1 MTILNFILKQVLSQ
15 TYILFAII
23 AFIGYLALGESKS
36 KAISGAIKTSVGVL
50 IMGQGAGL
58 LIRTFS
64 GILTPVSEKFG
75 MTGILLDTYSTM
87 TQTNSALGEYA
98 SWAAYTMLGAFIVNL
113 ILVALRKY
121 TKIKAVFLTGN
132 VMLVQT
138 AIATYIVYRFL
149 HTGMFMTVLIASI
162 VTAVYWGIMSGI
174 LIKPVADITGVND
187 FTIGHQQMFGSWLA
201 YKIAP
206 IFGKKEDDVEELE
219 FPEWLSIFQ
228 DNVVASS
235 IVLLIFMSILMF
247 ALGKDTVSQ
256 MSGSTNWII
265 FIFKTGLTLAV
276 ALYILLTGVRMFVSE
291 IMASFQGIS
300 NKLLPG
306 AVVAV
311 DCAAIFSFSPK
322 AVIIGFM
329 GGACGMIVAVL
340 ALIFTGSPM
349 LIIPGFIP
357 MFFDNATIGV
367 FANKRGGYKA
377 AFIITFISGIIQVIG
392 SGLAAM
398 AMGVNAW
405 QGSFDWAT
413 IWLGIIYVL
422 KIIGKVFGITPI

>member
-1 MTILNFILKQVLSQ
+1 MEVLNFILKQILGQ

-23 AFIGYLALGESKS
+23 AFIGYLALGESIS
-36 KAISGAIKTSVGVL
+36 KAVSGAIKTSVGVL
-50 IMGQGAGL
+50 VMGQGAGL
-58 LIRTFS
+58 LIRTF
-64 GILTPVSEKFG
+64 GGLLTPLSEKFG

-87 TQTNSALGEYA
+87 TQTNAALGEFA
-98 SWAAYTMLGAFIVNL
+98 SWSAYTMLGAFVVNL

-121 TKIKAVFLTGN
+121 TRIKAVFLTGN

-149 HTGMFMTVLIASI
+149 NTGAFMTVVIASVI
-162 VTAVYWGIMSGI
+162 TAVYWGIMSGI
-174 LIKPVADITGVND
+174 LIKPVAEITGGGE
-187 FTIGHQQMFGSWLA
+187 FTIGHQQMLGSWLA
-201 YKIAP
+201 YKLAP
-206 IFGKKEDDVEELE
+206 RLGKKEDDVENIE
-219 FPEWLSIFQ
+219 FPSWLHIFQ

-235 IVLLIFMSILMF
+235 LVLLFFVSIMMF
-247 ALGKDTVSQ
+247 ALGREIVTG
-256 MSGSTNWII
+256 MAGSTNWII
-265 FIFKTGLTLAV
+265 YIFRTGLTLAV

-300 NKLLPG
+300 DKLLPG
-306 AVVAV
+306 AIVAV

-322 AVIIGFM
+322 AVIIGFI
-329 GGACGMIVAVL
+329 GGATGMVIGVLSLIAV
-340 ALIFTGSPM
+340 GSPM

-367 FANKRGGYKA
+367 FANKRGGWKA
-377 AFIITFISGIIQVIG
+377 ALIITICSGLIQVYG

-413 IWLGIIYVL
+413 IWLGIIYIL
-422 KIIGKVFGITPI
+422 RFIGSILGITPV

>member
-1 MTILNFILKQVLSQ
+1 MGVLNFVLKQILGQ

-36 KAISGAIKTSVGVL
+36 KAIAGAIKTSVGVL
-50 IMGQGAGL
+50 VMGQGAGL
-58 LIRTFS
+58 LIRTF
-64 GILTPVSEKFG
+64 GGVLTPLSEKFG

-87 TQTNSALGEYA
+87 TQTNAALGEYA
-98 SWAAYTMLGAFIVNL
+98 SWAAYTMLGAFIINL

-149 HTGMFMTVLIASI
+149 NTGMFMTVLIASTI
-162 VTAVYWGIMSGI
+162 TAVYWGIMSGI
-174 LIKPVADITGVND
+174 LIKPVAEITGSED
-187 FTIGHQQMFGSWLA
+187 FTIGHQQMLGSWLA

-206 IFGKKEDDVEELE
+206 FFGKKEDDVEDIE
-219 FPEWLSIFQ
+219 FPEWLSLFQ

-235 IVLLIFMSILMF
+235 VVLMFFVSIIMF
-247 ALGKDTVSQ
+247 ALGKDIVSG
-256 MSGSTNWII
+256 MAGSTNWVIY
-265 FIFKTGLTLAV
+265 IFKTGLTLAV

-322 AVIIGFM
+322 AVIIGFL
-329 GGACGMIVAVL
+329 GGATGMIIGVL
-340 ALIFTGSPM
+340 ALIMTGSPM

-367 FANKRGGYKA
+367 FANKRGGWKA
-377 AFIITFISGIIQVIG
+377 ALIITVLSGIIQVFG

-398 AMGVNAW
+398 AMNVNAW

-422 KIIGKVFGITPI
+422 KFIGSIFGITPV

>member
-1 MTILNFILKQVLSQ
+1 MAVMNFILKEILGQ
-15 TYILFAII
+15 TYILFSLI

-36 KAISGAIKTSVGVL
+36 KAIAGALKTAIGVL
-50 IMGQGAGL
+50 VMGQGAGL
-58 LIRTFS
+58 LIRTF
-64 GILTPVSEKFG
+64 GGLLTPLSEKFG

-87 TQTNSALGEYA
+87 TQTNAALGDKA
-98 SWAAYTMLGAFIVNL
+98 SWAAYTMLGAFVVNL
-113 ILVALRKY
+113 ILVALRKW

-149 HTGMFMTVLIASI
+149 HTGAFMTVLIASVI
-162 VTAVYWGIMSGI
+162 TAVYWGVMSGI
-174 LIKPVADITGVND
+174 LIKPVAEITGVED
-187 FTIGHQQMFGSWLA
+187 FTIGHQQMLGSWLA

-206 IFGKKEDDVEELE
+206 KFGKKEDDVEDIE
-219 FPEWLSIFQ
+219 FPEWLSLFQ
-228 DNVVASS
+228 DNVVASAV
-235 IVLLIFMSILMF
+235 VLLFFIGIMML
-247 ALGKDTVSQ
+247 ALGKDIVTG
-256 MSGSTNWII
+256 MAGSTYWII
-265 FIFKTGLTLAV
+265 YIIKTGLTMAV

-291 IMASFQGIS
+291 IMTSFQGIS
-300 NKLLPG
+300 NKILPG

-322 AVIIGFM
+322 AVVIGFLGGALGMIIG
-329 GGACGMIVAVL
+329 VVT
-340 ALIFTGSPM
+340 LIGVGSPM

-367 FANKRGGYKA
+367 FANKRGGWKA
-377 AFIITFISGIIQVIG
+377 AFIIPIFAGLIQVFG
-392 SGLAAM
+392 SGLAAV

-413 IWLGIIYVL
+413 IWLGIIYIL
-422 KIIGKVFGITPI
+422 KLIGSLLGIAPV

>member
-1 MTILNFILKQVLSQ
+1 MNVLNFILNQILGQ
-15 TYILFAII
+15 TYILFPII

-36 KAISGAIKTSVGVL
+36 KALAGAIKTSVGVL
-50 IMGQGAGL
+50 IMGQGASL
-58 LIRTFS
+58 LIKTFS
-64 GILTPVSEKFG
+64 SILTPVSDKFG

-87 TQTNSALGEYA
+87 TQTNAALGDYA
-98 SWAAYTMLGAFIVNL
+98 SWAAYTMLGAFVVNL

-149 HTGMFMTVLIASI
+149 HTGMFMTVLIASVI
-162 VTAVYWGIMSGI
+162 TAVYWGIMSGI
-174 LIKPVADITGVND
+174 LIKPVADITGVED
-187 FTIGHQQMFGSWLA
+187 FTIGHQQMLGSWIA
-201 YKIAP
+201 YKLAP
-206 IFGKKEDDVEELE
+206 KFGKKEDDVENVQ
-219 FPEWLSIFQ
+219 FPEWLSLFQ

-235 IVLLIFMSILMF
+235 VVLLFFISILMF
-247 ALGKDTVSQ
+247 ALGKDIVTE
-256 MSGSTNWII
+256 MAGTTNWII

-322 AVIIGFM
+322 AVIIGFI
-329 GGACGMIVAVL
+329 GGAVGMVVGVIG
-340 ALIFTGSPM
+340 LILIGSPM

-357 MFFDNATIGV
+357 MFFDNATIGI
-367 FANKRGGYKA
+367 FANKRGGWKA
-377 AFIITFISGIIQVIG
+377 ALIITFVAGIIQVIG
-392 SGLAAM
+392 SGFAAV

-413 IWLGIIYVL
+413 IWLGIIYIL
-422 KIIGKVFGITPI
+422 KFIGGLFGITPV

>member
-1 MTILNFILKQVLSQ
+1 MAVLDFLLKQILGQ
-15 TYILFAII
+15 TYILFALI
-23 AFIGYLALGESKS
+23 ALIGYFALGESTG
-36 KAISGAIKTSVGVL
+36 KAIGGALKTAIGVL
-50 IMGQGAGL
+50 VMGQGAGL
-58 LIRTFS
+58 LIRTF
-64 GILTPVSEKFG
+64 GALLTPLSEKFG

-87 TQTNSALGEYA
+87 TQTNAALGEFA
-98 SWAAYTMLGAFIVNL
+98 SWTAYTMLGAFVVNL
-113 ILVALRKY
+113 LLVAARKY

-149 HTGMFMTVLIASI
+149 HTGVFMTVLIASVI
-162 VTAVYWGIMSGI
+162 TAVYWGVMSGI
-174 LIKPVADITGVND
+174 LIKPVEEITGGGE
-187 FTIGHQQMFGSWLA
+187 FTIGHQQMLGSWLA

-206 IFGKKEDDVEELE
+206 KFGKQEDDVENIEL
-219 FPEWLSIFQ
+219 PGWLNIFQ
-228 DNVVASS
+228 DNVVASA
-235 IVLLIFMSILMF
+235 IVLLFFISIMMF
-247 ALGKDTVSQ
+247 ALGKDIVTG
-256 MSGSTNWII
+256 MAGSTNWVIY
-265 FIFKTGLTLAV
+265 IFKTGLTMAV

-291 IMASFQGIS
+291 VMASFQGIS
-300 NKLLPG
+300 DKLLPG
-306 AVVAV
+306 AIVAV

-322 AVIIGFM
+322 AVVIGFLGGALGMIIG
-329 GGACGMIVAVL
+329 VVT
-340 ALIFTGSPM
+340 LIGIGSPM

-367 FANKRGGYKA
+367 FANKRGGWKA
-377 AFIITFISGIIQVIG
+377 ALIIPIFSGIIQVFG

-422 KIIGKVFGITPI
+422 KLIGSLLGIAPV